1 MTGFYC
7 FSLSGHD
14 KGQIY
19 VVVKE
24 TDRIIFVAD
33 GKYKTVSNPKK
44 KNPKHIKLMKRS
56 LTEDEINMVVNLT
69 PGCDEM
75 IKHNLRELRKEIE
88 A

>member
-7 FSLSGHD
+7 LSKAGHD
-14 KGQIY
+14 KDQIY
-19 VVVKE
+19 VVVKK
-24 TDRIIFVAD
+24 DDKAVYVAD

-44 KNPKHIKLMKRS
+44 KNPKHVKIMSRVLS
-56 LTEDEINMVVNLT
+56 EDEINMVVNLA

-75 IKHNLRELRKEIE
+75 IKHNLRELRKEIK